1 MKLQKIYFC
10 INISGGDVTLFATG
24 KVFQLIMLIFL
35 TSVFLYYINRT
46 KSGWVPT
53 IKTIAGLEA
62 IEEAVG
68 RATEMGRPIHYTPGI
83 APINGALA
91 AQTFA
96 GLEVLAVTARLVAR
110 YGARIIVTLRQPT
123 VLPLAEEVVSNAYI
137 AEGTSESYDP
147 DSVRYLSQAQFAYAA
162 GVMGT
167 MVRERVAANIMLGGF
182 WAESLIMAEAASE
195 IGAIQIAGTARL
207 TQIPFFV
214 VACDYVLIGEELFA
228 ASAIAS
234 QNPIKLGS
242 IAGQDI
248 GKVVAVALILVG
260 ALLESAGVGFLSQLV
275 SK

>member
-1 MKLQKIYFC
+1 LFEAGKI
-10 INISGGDVTLFATG
+10 
-24 KVFQLIMLIFL
+24 FQLVMLIIL
-35 TSVFLYYINRT
+35 TAIILYYINKS

-83 APINGALA
+83 APINGAIA

-123 VLPLAEEVVSNAYI
+123 VLPLAEEVVSQAYI

-147 DSVRYLSQAQFAYAA
+147 DSVRYLSQEQFAYAA

-167 MVRERVAANIMLGGF
+167 MVREKVAANIMLGGF
-182 WAESLIMAEAASE
+182 WAESLIMAEAASD

-234 QNPIKLGS
+234 GNPIKLGS

-248 GKVVAVALILVG
+248 GKLIAVALILVG
-260 ALLESAGVGFLSQLV
+260 SILESAGIGFLSQIV